1 VASGWPFPK
10 LRAVIRIEIDEP
22 TLARTRIA
30 ISPLTEATVSLYLLE
45 RNPGTV
51 PWPYDGWARRARKI
65 LETDPATAP
74 AKLQMQLPSVSP
86 DFLSPLPTSSMPTIE
101 EQLEEMRQ
109 TPDDVIDFQL
119 AKHYPDGDLPA
130 LLQPFRDDRRA
141 ALARLADGM
150 QAYWDAAIAPYWPAM
165 RAALDEEVLLR
176 ARALAADGP
185 DALLSRLHE
194 RIRWERPVLTLIKP
208 LEQQM
213 EAVNQ
218 RLLLVPLI
226 FSRGALLC
234 SGDHPEIVMVTYQ
247 SRGAAVLADGP
258 VQPAGDP
265 ADRLAVLLGRGR
277 ASILRALTVPATTTG
292 LATALG
298 LAPSTVS
305 EHLSGLQ
312 AAGVVHRRRAGR
324 RVLYGLEPAGIAL
337 VNLLGDSARTEFVS

>member
-1 VASGWPFPK
+1 MARGWPFPK
-10 LRAVIRIEIDEP
+10 ILCVIRIEIDEP

-30 ISPLTEATVSLYLLE
+30 ISPLTEATVSLYLLQ
-45 RNPGTV
+45 RNPEVV
-51 PWPYDGWARRARKI
+51 PWPYDGWARRAREI
-65 LETDPATAP
+65 LRTDPATAP
-74 AKLQMQLPSVSP
+74 ATLHMRLPSVSP
-86 DFLSPLPTSSMPTIE
+86 DFLSPLPTSPLPTIE
-101 EQLEEMRQ
+101 EQLDELRD

-119 AKHYPDGDLPA
+119 AKHYPDGDLPEIMR
-130 LLQPFRDDRRA
+130 PFRDDRRA

-185 DALLSRLHE
+185 DALLAQLHE

-208 LEQQM
+208 LDQEM
-213 EAVNQ
+213 EAVDQ

-226 FSRGALLC
+226 FSRGALMC

-258 VQPAGDP
+258 PRPAGQP

-324 RVLYGLEPAGIAL
+324 RVLYGLEPAGVAL

>member
-1 VASGWPFPK
+1 M
-10 LRAVIRIEIDEP
+10 IRIEIDEP

-30 ISPLTEATVSLYLLE
+30 ISPLTEAVVSLYLLQ
-45 RNPGTV
+45 RHPSP
-51 PWPYDGWARRARKI
+51 PWPYEGWARRAREI
-65 LETDPATAP
+65 LRTDPATAP
-74 AKLQMQLPSVSP
+74 ATLHMRLPSVSP
-86 DFLSPLPTSSMPTIE
+86 DFLAPLPTSPLPTIE
-101 EQLEEMRQ
+101 EQLDELRA
-109 TPDDVIDFQL
+109 TPDDVIDFEL
-119 AKHYPDGDLPA
+119 AKHYPDGELPP
-130 LLQPFRDDRRA
+130 LLRPFRDDRRA

-208 LEQQM
+208 LDQEM

-234 SGDHPEIVMVTYQ
+234 SGDHPSIQMVTYQ
-247 SRGAAVLADGP
+247 SRGAAVLADSPGP
-258 VQPAGDP
+258 LAG
-265 ADRLAVLLGRGR
+265 AAEDRLAVLLGRGR
-277 ASILRALTVPATTTG
+277 AVVLRALTTPATTTG

-305 EHLSGLQ
+305 EHLSNLL

-324 RVLYGLEPAGIAL
+324 RVLYELEPAGVAL
-337 VNLLGDSARTEFVS
+337 VNLLGGDSAATEFVS

>member
-1 VASGWPFPK
+1 M
-10 LRAVIRIEIDEP
+10 IRIEIDEP

-30 ISPLTEATVSLYLLE
+30 ISPLTEAVVSLYLLQ
-45 RNPGTV
+45 RHPSP
-51 PWPYDGWARRARKI
+51 PWPYEGWARRAREI
-65 LETDPATAP
+65 LRTDPATGP
-74 AKLQMQLPSVSP
+74 ATLHMRLPSVTP
-86 DFLSPLPTSSMPTIE
+86 DFLAPLPTSPLPTIE
-101 EQLEEMRQ
+101 EQLDELRN

-119 AKHYPDGDLPA
+119 AKHFPDGDLPN
-130 LLQPFRDDRRA
+130 LMRPFRDDRRR
-141 ALARLADGM
+141 ALDRLADGM
-150 QAYWDAAIAPYWPAM
+150 QAYWNAAIAPYWPAM

-208 LEQQM
+208 LDQHM
-213 EAVNQ
+213 EAVDK

-234 SGDHPEIVMVTYQ
+234 SGDHPSIQMVTYQ
-247 SRGAAVLADGP
+247 SRGAAVLAD
-258 VQPAGDP
+258 DP
-265 ADRLAVLLGRGR
+265 TRPLPDDQLAVLLGRGR
-277 ASILRALTVPATTTG
+277 ASVLRALVVPASTTT

-305 EHLSGLQ
+305 EHLSNLLS
-312 AAGVVHRRRAGR
+312 AGVVHRRRAGR
-324 RVLYGLEPAGIAL
+324 RVLYELEPAGVAL